1 MTTYTLARAA
11 SAFHPRVQEKG
22 VFSISYPIDGDAAL
36 AAAYLAGSGDILQL
50 GWLPKGVSVIDAWGM
65 FAETGTSSSWELGY
79 TGSATGLSA
88 AAVTVNSSTITKYQL
103 FTQSRPLLL
112 DSTII
117 ADTVI
122 PGRILLLLTNTAI
135 SSPTA
140 FTGHVTVLMTY
151 DYIDYTNP
159 PKAISQVL

>member
-1 MTTYTLARAA
+1 MATYTLARAA
-11 SAFHPRVQEKG
+11 ASYHPRVVVES

-36 AAAYLAGSGDILQL
+36 PASYAAGSGDILQI
-50 GWLPKGVSVIDAWGM
+50 GWLPKGVTIIDAWGI
-65 FAETGTSSSWELGY
+65 FAETGTSSTWELGY
-79 TGSATGLSA
+79 TGTATGLTTSA
-88 AAVTVNSSTITKYQL
+88 QTVNSSTLTKYPL
-103 FTQSRPLLL
+103 FNQKWPLLI

-151 DYIDYTNP
+151 DYIDAKNP
-159 PKAISQVL
+159 PVAISQVL